1 MLRTIKGKLTFSVI
15 GIVVASILLTTV
27 GIIAVAGKR
36 MIQDQTQALRL
47 GADKYAEEINTWI
60 EIEKM
65 VADGASSSIEAGKSI
80 ETDTVQSVVDAHASG
95 REELLNLYCGTKDSR
110 FIQSNQAAEIPDGYD
125 PGKSGHRDRS
135 LLGCADKSDVRDD
148 RVTGLYRW

>member
-65 VADGASSSIEAGKSI
+65 IADGASSSIEAGKSI

-125 PGKSGHRDRS
+125 PVQRGWYQQ
-135 LLGCADKSDVRDD
+135 AA
-148 RVTGLYRW
+148 

>member
-47 GADKYAEEINTWI
+47 GADKYAEEINT
-60 EIEKM
+60 
-65 VADGASSSIEAGKSI
+65 
-80 ETDTVQSVVDAHASG
+80 
-95 REELLNLYCGTKDSR
+95 
-110 FIQSNQAAEIPDGYD
+110 
-125 PGKSGHRDRS
+125 
-135 LLGCADKSDVRDD
+135 
-148 RVTGLYRW
+148 